1 MFIAYIPFLF
11 LFVPVPFSTV
21 LGVLP
26 VIPQRAAH
34 VHNKQGG
41 VLPHCLQR
49 EWGHA
54 RWVTAQANLEEEIKE

>member
-1 MFIAYIPFLF
+1 MFITYIPFLS

-21 LGVLP
+21 LGVLL

-49 EWGHA
+49 ERGHA
-54 RWVTAQANLEEEIKE
+54 RWVTAQADLEKEIQA